1 MARLAYIRCQRK
13 QEIEEFEQQAQADK
27 VFIDL
32 ADEYGVTLGNS
43 LGVMFDNLMD
53 GDKVIVR
60 KLSELADTVAELRSL
75 MVTLRD
81 IGAEIAPLNSV
92 SSGVLSDEGFEM
104 LSFVETFIKEK
115 EKIQRERQSRQG
127 RPVQPY
133 PSNFL
138 EVYTGYRNKE
148 FNGLEAAKKLSV
160 NYDKFRELIKVFEL
174 RV

>member
-13 QEIEEFEQQAQADK
+13 QEIEEFEQQAQADE

-32 ADEYGVTLGNS
+32 ANEFGVTLNNS
-43 LGVMFDNLMD
+43 LEVMLEKLVS
-53 GDKVIVR
+53 GDEVVVR
-60 KLSELADTVAELRSL
+60 GLSELADTVAELRSL
-75 MVTLRD
+75 MATLRD
-81 IGAEIAPLNSV
+81 IGTELHLLNSV
-92 SSGVLSDEGFEM
+92 STGVLSDEG
-104 LSFVETFIKEK
+104 LKILTLIDTFIKEK
-115 EKIQRERQSRQG
+115 EQIREKKKRKG

-133 PSNFL
+133 PPNFL

-148 FNGLEAAKKLSV
+148 INGLEAAKKLSV

>member
-1 MARLAYIRCQRK
+1 MTRLAYIRCQRK
-13 QEIEEFEQQAQADK
+13 QEIEEFEEQAQADK

-43 LGVMFDNLMD
+43 LGVMLDNLMD

-60 KLSELADTVAELRSL
+60 KLSELADSVAELRSFL
-75 MVTLRD
+75 ATLRD
-81 IGAEIAPLNSV
+81 IGAEITPLTSV
-92 SSGVLSDEGFEM
+92 SSVVLSDEGFEM

-115 EKIQRERQSRQG
+115 EKIQRERQGRQG

-148 FNGLEAAKKLSV
+148 FNGSEAAKKLSV
-160 NYDKFRELIKVFEL
+160 NYDKFRELMKVFEL